1 MSVIRVGI
9 VDDHLLFLQSFGLLL
24 KRLKFKSELD
34 IVLETDNPE
43 KLMYRGQDM
52 DVVFLDLNLGE
63 FDGLDYIQ
71 KLKTHF
77 PALRIIVVTMYLETK
92 MMRDAMKRGADG
104 YLTKRSSV
112 SELQSAVQ
120 QVLEGKVYLGDDV
133 MVGSKTVKTEK
144 TKTASSFN
152 RYNVKMYL
160 TNREQ
165 EILEQIAAGK
175 SNKDI
180 AAALYISKNTV
191 SVHRKNLM
199 RKLGATSV
207 AALMK
212 IAGELNLIG

>member
-92 MMRDAMKRGADG
+92 MMRDAMRRGADG
-104 YLTKRSSV
+104 YLTKSSR
-112 SELQSAVQ
+112 
-120 QVLEGKVYLGDDV
+120 
-133 MVGSKTVKTEK
+133 
-144 TKTASSFN
+144 F
-152 RYNVKMYL
+152 
-160 TNREQ
+160 
-165 EILEQIAAGK
+165 
-175 SNKDI
+175 
-180 AAALYISKNTV
+180 
-191 SVHRKNLM
+191 
-199 RKLGATSV
+199 
-207 AALMK
+207 
-212 IAGELNLIG
+212 

>member
-77 PALRIIVVTMYLETK
+77 PALRIFSRVQIVDPKSTRTSPYFDPLVK
-92 MMRDAMKRGADG
+92 SMKKFEFSR
-104 YLTKRSSV
+104 
-112 SELQSAVQ
+112 Q
-120 QVLEGKVYLGDDV
+120 
-133 MVGSKTVKTEK
+133 KT
-144 TKTASSFN
+144 FF
-152 RYNVKMYL
+152 
-160 TNREQ
+160 
-165 EILEQIAAGK
+165 
-175 SNKDI
+175 
-180 AAALYISKNTV
+180 
-191 SVHRKNLM
+191 
-199 RKLGATSV
+199 
-207 AALMK
+207 
-212 IAGELNLIG
+212 